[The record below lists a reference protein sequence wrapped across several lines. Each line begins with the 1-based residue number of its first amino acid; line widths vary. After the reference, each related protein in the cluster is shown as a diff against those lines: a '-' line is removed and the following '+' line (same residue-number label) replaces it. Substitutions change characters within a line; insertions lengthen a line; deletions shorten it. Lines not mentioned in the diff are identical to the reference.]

1 MTNRKQILGMLAA
14 LGANVIF
21 GFSFIFS
28 KLALAVAHPLIILAV
43 RFIVAFI
50 VLNVILA
57 VFKIKLNLKG
67 KPKTKLILM
76 GLAQPLLYFIFEL
89 YGLSLVSSAV
99 SGVIIALVPV
109 GVMILAT
116 VFLKEKPTVLQLLC
130 MLLCLIGISAMSVL
144 SNDGSKNH
152 FTGILLILGSV
163 VCASVFN
170 ILSRGESSRFSAIER
185 TYVMFSLAAV
195 GFTLI
200 SVLVLRGNFI
210 PEVLT
215 AVSAPFFWVSIAYQ
229 AVLSSVVAFLLYNYS
244 TAVISAVQ
252 TSSFSNIIPIITVL
266 AGVIFLEESF
276 TVWQYLLCLLIILGV
291 WGVNLFA
298 NKKTQ

>member
-1 MTNRKQILGMLAA
+1 MTNRKQVLGMLAA

-185 TYVMFSLAAV
+185 TYVMFLLAAV